1 MDGLRSEEVKRQ
13 KSAVLKYFG
22 LSEKTDPGAVPKNV
36 RKKLKLYGRTGNH
49 TLLDK
54 IFSGNSRSNIKNKRL
69 LLFYETFSLPYFLSL
84 SLNHLLQASLAVLVV
99 FRLIDIC
106 F

>member
-69 LLFYETFSLPYFLSL
+69 LLFYETFSLPYF
-84 SLNHLLQASLAVLVV
+84 
-99 FRLIDIC
+99 FRFL
-106 F
+106 